1 MRVDNLSAY
10 TVYEAP
16 SIRAVPELY
25 LKPAA
30 PADDNPEKTPPKN
43 TRAIPPPEAGY
54 DQIGRSLSQTEGP
67 RDLVTIHLPDRIR
80 EKITPPKDDSGDGD
94 FFDVRRIAPRETSE
108 LSMALYVEGVLS
120 WDEHSM
126 LAFQPEL
133 HPDYEAT
140 IGALTGK
147 EAEPDRPRD
156 LIRQW
161 EERLSYELRHA
172 DQSPL
177 SRKNVSIAQKIS
189 SVLRMI
195 EQPVDMV
202 A

>member
-1 MRVDNLSAY
+1 MRVDNLSAF

-16 SIRAVPELY
+16 SLRATPELY
-25 LKPAA
+25 LKPAG
-30 PADDNPEKTPPKN
+30 TPPPPTPKN
-43 TRAIPPPEAGY
+43 LSPPETKSGEANTAYEKVQGH
-54 DQIGRSLSQTEGP
+54 RE
-67 RDLVTIHLPDRIR
+67 LVTINLPDRIR
-80 EKITPPKDDSGDGD
+80 QKVTPPKNESDDGD
-94 FFDVRRIAPRETSE
+94 YYDVRRIAPRETSE

-156 LIRQW
+156 LVKLW
-161 EERLSYELRHA
+161 EEKLSFELRHA
-172 DQSPL
+172 DQSAV
-177 SRKNVSIAQKIS
+177 SRKNLATAQKIA
-189 SVLRMI
+189 SVLRLI
-195 EQPVDMV
+195 DQPVDMV